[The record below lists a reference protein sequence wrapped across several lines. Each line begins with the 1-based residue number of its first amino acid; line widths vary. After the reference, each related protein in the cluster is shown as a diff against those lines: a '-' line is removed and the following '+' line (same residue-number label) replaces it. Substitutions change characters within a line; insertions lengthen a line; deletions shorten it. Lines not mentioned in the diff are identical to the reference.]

1 MIFDRVT
8 YPELAPPAVN
18 PPSAAGGATHLT
30 GCGGVPLPEPAS
42 DAATLGWLATDV
54 ALRRMELAV
63 ERFRDAEQALADGM
77 AALAAIPVGD
87 PRRHFTEAMLA
98 PLERASIDV
107 GSVLDSMNQ
116 VGVA

>member
-30 GCGGVPLPEPAS
+30 GCGGVPLPEPV
-42 DAATLGWLATDV
+42 AAVDVPAWLATDI
-54 ALRRMELAV
+54 ALRRMESAV
-63 ERFRDAEQALADGM
+63 ERFRDAEQALNDGM
-77 AALAAIPVGD
+77 RALAAVPVGD

-107 GSVLDSMNQ
+107 GSVLDSMYQ